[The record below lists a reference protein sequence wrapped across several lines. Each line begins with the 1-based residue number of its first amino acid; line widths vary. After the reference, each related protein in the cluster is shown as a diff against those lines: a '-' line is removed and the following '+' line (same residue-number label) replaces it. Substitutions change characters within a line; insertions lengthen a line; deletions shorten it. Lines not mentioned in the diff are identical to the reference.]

1 MAANDQFFNLGN
13 NPNLDAADTGIDPT
27 TGKILSNEERKS
39 IFRNRS
45 ILSQQNRQAIART
58 SKMNFGGGGGA
69 LAKIFQNSQRSS
81 ESSRRVQAQS
91 SIVPDQNLTKRVE
104 VLETKVLRI
113 NSSLI
118 NVRKLLQKGNAT
130 DKKLLDELVAQ
141 QNLAFQNNIKKER
154 EEELEEP
161 EIEKELK
168 PKLEKVE
175 KKTVGFF
182 EKIKKALLT
191 LFGGIILKKVFKAFT
206 EWQDGNKK
214 AFKKML
220 IDINSALQ
228 QAVFGVRIIGR
239 VLGGLG
245 SLAARFARSLVSFT
259 GRIITF
265 PFRIAGRVIRAA
277 VRKAFVG
284 IKRAIG
290 PGMRKAIKGFF
301 NIGRTGTK
309 VSTKVAGEVAEK
321 VTVKAGQKLA
331 KRGLLVS
338 IRFIGTGLD
347 IWGAV
352 SEGMKGNWAGA
363 GLYTAGAITSLIPGM
378 QAFSGVLSVAAM
390 GQSIHADLKRDAD
403 KLGVDVSGNNEQ
415 PDIKPKPTTD
425 PNSVGQLT
433 EQETI
438 INLLQPN
445 TKGGIKNDTTISDA
459 RNDVPLIPSHN
470 NDNPHTL
477 FAESTYNA
485 YLS

>member
-1 MAANDQFFNLGN
+1 
-13 NPNLDAADTGIDPT
+13 
-27 TGKILSNEERKS
+27 
-39 IFRNRS
+39 
-45 ILSQQNRQAIART
+45 
-58 SKMNFGGGGGA
+58 
-69 LAKIFQNSQRSS
+69 
-81 ESSRRVQAQS
+81 
-91 SIVPDQNLTKRVE
+91 
-104 VLETKVLRI
+104 
-113 NSSLI
+113 
-118 NVRKLLQKGNAT
+118 
-130 DKKLLDELVAQ
+130 
-141 QNLAFQNNIKKER
+141 
-154 EEELEEP
+154 
-161 EIEKELK
+161 
-168 PKLEKVE
+168 
-175 KKTVGFF
+175 
-182 EKIKKALLT
+182 
-191 LFGGIILKKVFKAFT
+191 
-206 EWQDGNKK
+206 
-214 AFKKML
+214 ML

-228 QAVFGVRIIGR
+228 QAVFGVRIISR
-239 VLGGLG
+239 ALGGLL
-245 SLAARFARSLVSFT
+245 SLAGRFARALGSFT
-259 GRIITF
+259 ARLITF

-284 IKRAIG
+284 ISRAIG
-290 PGMRKAIKGFF
+290 PGMRNAIRGFF

-331 KRGLLVS
+331 KRGLLGS
-338 IRFIGTGLD
+338 IPFIGTGLD

-390 GQSIHADLKRDAD
+390 GQSIHQDLKRDAD

-415 PDIKPKPTTD
+415 PNINSKPTTD

-433 EQETI
+433 EQQAI

-445 TKGGIKNDTTISDA
+445 TMGGSKGNTTIADA

-477 FAESTYNA
+477 FSESTYNA